1 MRVWDLN
8 PCTLI
13 LDRLKEKDVVS
24 HTRLHLF
31 RTLSHMHLLM
41 LASIILHPM
50 CEVVAFHS

>member
-24 HTRLHLF
+24 HTRLHF
-31 RTLSHMHLLM
+31 FSE
-41 LASIILHPM
+41 HPTT
-50 CEVVAFHS
+50 CTF